1 MYEILAIRKASK
13 RLPGKSSVA
22 KIVFIPAI
30 LAIGIITGANLA
42 SPTQAQKQQQ
52 PQQGNFNAKL
62 AGTNKVHA
70 AGGNLST
77 VSHAGNNTSGGAVK
91 AFLNQTGK
99 ALANAP
105 GETNEFFSGRSESGG
120 SENDTIGK

>member
-1 MYEILAIRKASK
+1 MYEILEIRKASK

-52 PQQGNFNAKL
+52 PQQGNFNANWL
-62 AGTNKVHA
+62 APIKYMPPEVIYR
-70 AGGNLST
+70 
-77 VSHAGNNTSGGAVK
+77 
-91 AFLNQTGK
+91 
-99 ALANAP
+99 P
-105 GETNEFFSGRSESGG
+105 
-120 SENDTIGK
+120 